1 MKEKYEAD
9 MIVYRAGCEKWRK
22 KKNIVDTPVL
32 LLKQSQIRH
41 LLQFITSRLR
51 IVPYHE
57 DMRTLLHILELK
69 SAIFFCRHMPA
80 GLLDE
85 PKFRSDL
92 RNDEAALAGIDP
104 NSAEATERFGK
115 PGVKFRITRNYLV
128 FCASYWYPIKRYKKA
143 ARRFRNAFFLP
154 FRKRALYY
162 AERFALMDL
171 PANVESVLP
180 RGCVERFVKWVEQ
193 KTRAQG
199 ERYADRIEQVGKE
212 SMAYPGDK
220 EWHTYACIN
229 DSTNTDAILRAV
241 RGEHA
246 YNEYHAQLDAS
257 YQVVLGQVG
266 KNITSD
272 MFVFYVFDRYL
283 STYKGQ

>member
-9 MIVYRAGCEKWRK
+9 MVVYRAGCEKWRK
-22 KKNIVDTPVL
+22 KKLIVDTPVL

-92 RNDEAALAGIDP
+92 RNDEAALAGLDP
-104 NSAEATERFGK
+104 TSTEATERFGK

-128 FCASYWYPIKRYKKA
+128 FCASYWYPIKR
-143 ARRFRNAFFLP
+143 
-154 FRKRALYY
+154 ALYY

-171 PANVESVLP
+171 PAEVETVLP
-180 RGCVERFVKWVEQ
+180 RGCVDRFVKWVEQ